1 MRNALVTFTSY
12 VAAANERGYE
22 VLYMDSP
29 VDAHF
34 IGLPEQKLTDTTFA
48 RVDADILDKLID
60 KEEVTASML
69 SKEQEGALKSMLE
82 KMADKEQ
89 FTVVFESL
97 QPKEAP
103 LLITRDEFSR
113 RMKEM
118 SAMGGMQFMGEMKD
132 RYNLVV
138 NANHPLVSK
147 VLLEPDSAKQHEL
160 LKQSLDLA
168 MLSQNLLKGEALTH
182 FIQRSLQMIN

>member
-1 MRNALVTFTSY
+1 
-12 VAAANERGYE
+12 
-22 VLYMDSP
+22 
-29 VDAHF
+29 
-34 IGLPEQKLTDTTFA
+34 
-48 RVDADILDKLID
+48 
-60 KEEVTASML
+60 
-69 SKEQEGALKSMLE
+69 
-82 KMADKEQ
+82 
-89 FTVVFESL
+89 
-97 QPKEAP
+97 
-103 LLITRDEFSR
+103 
-113 RMKEM
+113 M